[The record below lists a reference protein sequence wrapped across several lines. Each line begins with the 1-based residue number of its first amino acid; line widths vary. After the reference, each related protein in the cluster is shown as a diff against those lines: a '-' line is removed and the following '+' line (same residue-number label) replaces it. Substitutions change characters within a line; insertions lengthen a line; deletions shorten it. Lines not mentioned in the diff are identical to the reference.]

1 MRKLIVFDLDGT
13 RAESKSPVDA
23 DMAELLSALLGI
35 FKIKAADHIAQ
46 RSCLAEILP
55 GDCAPSIGV

>member
-1 MRKLIVFDLDGT
+1 MKNLIVFDLDGT

-46 RSCLAEILP
+46 RSAR
-55 GDCAPSIGV
+55 GRNTV